1 LQDLDKWWQG
11 MCVSMSRQSY
21 TGDSTATGGTSHARQ
36 VGGEKPDKEAT
47 HWSSSI
53 SGGWAS
59 DYTTS

>member
-1 LQDLDKWWQG
+1 
-11 MCVSMSRQSY
+11 MSRQSY
-21 TGDSTATGGTSHARQ
+21 TGDSIATGGTSHARQ